1 MTDDEDDDDKQVEVE
16 LDDDDTEQDAE
27 KPEQEGE
34 DGEET
39 TGDNDDDEM
48 VVEVEGLEEPAVEET
63 PVIRSLRHRERELAR
78 RVKELEAQ
86 QKTAAVEELGPKPD
100 LWEDCDGDTD
110 VYDAAKSAW
119 DARKTAIDNR
129 RAEAQAAEQRTRE
142 RFDTSLA
149 VMRANAAK
157 LGVPGYQEAEEAVG
171 SALPPVLGNAI
182 PMYFGE
188 RAPALVKALHAHPA
202 LLEKI
207 TTAAKADPVQA
218 LFDLWDLS
226 KGVKMVAKRKSGA
239 KAEEILRGSAP
250 LSTVPDDKQKAR
262 LEKAVDDGKPGA
274 QEAYMAFLKAKRDK
288 VRAA

>member
-16 LDDDDTEQDAE
+16 LDDEPDE
-27 KPEQEGE
+27 PEPAPEGE
-34 DGEET
+34 DGEDT
-39 TGDNDDDEM
+39 PGDNDDDEM
-48 VVEVEGLEEPAVEET
+48 VVEVEGLEEPPVEET

-78 RVKELEAQ
+78 RVKELESQ

-110 VYDAAKSAW
+110 VYDARKSEW
-119 DARKTAIDNR
+119 DARRQAIDNR

-171 SALPPVLGNAI
+171 SALPPVIGNAI

-250 LSTVPDDKQKAR
+250 LSTVPDDKQRAR

-274 QEAYMAFLKAKRDK
+274 DVALMAFLKAKRERERT
-288 VRAA
+288 RAA

>member
-171 SALPPVLGNAI
+171 AALPPVLGNAI

-250 LSTVPDDKQKAR
+250 LSTVPDDKQRAR

-274 QEAYMAFLKAKRDK
+274 QDALMAFLKAKRAK
-288 VRAA
+288 ARAA

>member
-16 LDDDDTEQDAE
+16 LDDDIEQDAE

-34 DGEET
+34 DGDAT
-39 TGDNDDDEM
+39 PSDNDDDEM
-48 VVEVEGLEEPAVEET
+48 VVEVEGLEEPPVEET

-78 RVKELEAQ
+78 RVKELESQ

-110 VYDAAKSAW
+110 VYDARKSEW
-119 DARKTAIDNR
+119 DARRQAIDNR
-129 RAEAQAAEQRTRE
+129 RAEAQAAVQRERE
-142 RFDTSLA
+142 RFDSSVAT
-149 VMRANAAK
+149 MRANAAK

-171 SALPPVLGNAI
+171 AALPPVLGNAI

-250 LSTVPDDKQKAR
+250 LSTVPEDKHRAR
-262 LEKAVDDGKPGA
+262 LERDVDNGKPGA
-274 QEAYMAFLKAKRDK
+274 QEALMAFLKAKRAK
-288 VRAA
+288 ARAA